1 MIENMNIGIYTW
13 FGFRH
18 PFNEII
24 KLIKNAG
31 FQSVMTWWGDEYKE
45 INGSKEIEP
54 EIIRNNGL
62 ILENTHF
69 SFTGINHCCPV

>member
-1 MIENMNIGIYTW
+1 VIGNIDIGIYTW
-13 FGFRH
+13 FGFRY

-24 KLIKNAG
+24 KLIKNDG

-45 INGSKEIEP
+45 TNGSKEMEP

-62 ILENTHF
+62 KLENTHF
-69 SFTGINHCCPV
+69 SFTGINTI

>member
-1 MIENMNIGIYTW
+1 VIENMDIGIYTW
-13 FGFRH
+13 FGFRY

-24 KLIKNAG
+24 KLINNAG

-45 INGSKEIEP
+45 INGSKEMEP

-62 ILENTHF
+62 ILEIMFKNVRH
-69 SFTGINHCCPV
+69 